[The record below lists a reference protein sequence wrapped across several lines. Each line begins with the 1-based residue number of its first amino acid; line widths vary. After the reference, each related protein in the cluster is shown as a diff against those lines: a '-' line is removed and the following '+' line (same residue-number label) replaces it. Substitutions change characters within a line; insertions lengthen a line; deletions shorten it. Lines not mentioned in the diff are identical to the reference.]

1 MISLRSSIPYI
12 SASLIFFL
20 VSCASKESPNNNSAP
35 AENESPSS
43 SAYPTILQNALE
55 AHGGLDRWDSFER
68 LEYDLYRGEDMV
80 DHQLIALKTRKV
92 LLSNEQYT
100 IGFDG
105 QEVWVSPDTSAYA
118 GRSARFYHNLQFYFF
133 ALPFVLADPGIQY
146 EELEP
151 REFQGKT
158 YDVLR
163 ITYQPEVG
171 DAADDEYIAYF
182 NQETHQLHLL
192 LYTVTYFSQTPSDRY
207 TARVYEAWQSVNGLK
222 VPLRAVAYR
231 WADGSLGDQRSVTEY
246 RNVTLDEIP
255 PDQSMFLMPNEASIA
270 DR

>member
-1 MISLRSSIPYI
+1 MLLRLTTSYI
-12 SASLIFFL
+12 LASWFL
-20 VSCASKESPNNNSAP
+20 LSCGSKESPTNGSATEENSLP
-35 AENESPSS
+35 PSS
-43 SAYPTILQNALE
+43 TYPTILQNALE
-55 AHGGLDRWDSFER
+55 AHGGLDRWESFER
-68 LEYDLYRGEDMV
+68 LEYDLYRGEDLV

-92 LLSNEQYT
+92 LLSNDQYT

-105 QEVWVSPDTSAYA
+105 QEVWVSPDTSAYP

-151 REFQGKT
+151 RAFQDKM

-182 NQETHQLHLL
+182 DQETHQMHLL
-192 LYTVTYFSQTPSDRY
+192 LYTVTYFSQSPGDRY
-207 TARVYEAWQSVNGLK
+207 SARVYEEWQTVNGLK
-222 VPLRAVAYR
+222 VPLEVVSYR
-231 WADGSLGDQRSVTEY
+231 WANDSLGDQRGVTEY

-255 PDQSMFLMPNEASIA
+255 PDQSMFLMPNEATVA